1 MISSYIRFVVKNPI
15 FSIYAFAFK
24 CLLVRLVY
32 DEIKE
37 KMRGT
42 GEALASATQ

>member
-1 MISSYIRFVVKNPI
+1 VNVLNSYIRFVAKNPF

-37 KMRGT
+37 KMRNK
-42 GEALASATQ
+42 GEALAK